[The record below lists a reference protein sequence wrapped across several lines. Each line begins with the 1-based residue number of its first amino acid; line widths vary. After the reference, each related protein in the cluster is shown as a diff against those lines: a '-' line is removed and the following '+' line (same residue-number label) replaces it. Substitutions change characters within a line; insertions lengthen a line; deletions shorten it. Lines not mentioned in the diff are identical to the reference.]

1 MKGIRWWGLGAFVAI
16 VGGII
21 ALWALF
27 ADTLVRRGVE
37 AAGTSMVGARVELEA
52 ADVGFSPA
60 RLELRGLAVTNPDEP
75 MRNAFEAE
83 RLAFDIDWIG
93 LLLDRVHIDE
103 VSVEGLQFGT
113 ERETSG
119 AVMATERNVQES
131 GLIDRARERAEIPP
145 LEVPSV
151 ETVLGR
157 EDLRSPEL
165 IEAARAQLEQRR
177 TALEERLDEL
187 PGEEALERY
196 RQQVDEATEGDDAAS
211 RLRGLKQLRDLV
223 DDIDDDRKAL
233 RRARDEIEESLAAAD
248 NTASEARRAP
258 QADIERL
265 YRKYTDP
272 GAVAG
277 ELAYYLLG
285 PKVEQWVNQGWYWY
299 GRLSPYLG
307 GGHGGDADT
316 GAESGP
322 ETVPAVRRV
331 GRNVV
336 YPEAGEE
343 PRVLIRQVRISGAA
357 GGGDLDGR
365 VTDIAVPPNLWGEPL
380 RLNLAGQAVSG
391 IERLQVDG
399 SLDRRD
405 PASSISRL
413 DLTANGTDVAGL
425 ALGPED
431 GILADRGQADFQV
444 AGTIRDRD
452 LDLDVRSAIRDAA
465 FSAGSDADSIVQ
477 EVAAALGNAGRL
489 DIAAHGGGTI
499 DAPDFELTSSLTGIL
514 EPLLRNRL
522 QAEAGEFRE
531 GLVAEV
537 TTRTGGSL
545 KELEASSAKLD
556 SLEQDLENRLE
567 GFRNVLD
574 RARKPLD

>member
-1 MKGIRWWGLGAFVAI
+1 MKAIRWWGLGVFVAI
-16 VGGII
+16 VGGIV
-21 ALWALF
+21 ALWILF
-27 ADTLVRRGVE
+27 ADTFVRWGVE
-37 AAGTSMVGARVELEA
+37 STGTSMVGARVELEA

-75 MRNAFEAE
+75 MRNALEAE

-119 AVMATERNVQES
+119 AVMATERTVEES
-131 GLIDRARERAEIPP
+131 GLLDKARERAEIPP

-165 IEAARAQLEQRR
+165 IEEARASLEKRR
-177 TALEERLDEL
+177 AALEERLAEL
-187 PGEEALERY
+187 PGEEELERY
-196 RQQVDEATEGDDAAS
+196 RQQIDEATEGDDAAS
-211 RLRGLKQLRDLV
+211 RLKGLKQLRDLV
-223 DDIDDDRKAL
+223 DDIEDDRKAL
-233 RRARDEIEESLAAAD
+233 RRARDEVKESLAAARD
-248 NTASEARRAP
+248 TASEARRAP

-307 GGHGGDADT
+307 GGGADT
-316 GAESGP
+316 DAASGP

-331 GRNVV
+331 GRNVL

-343 PRVLIRQVRISGAA
+343 PRVLVRQVRVSGAA
-357 GGGDLDGR
+357 GGGNLDGR

-380 RLNLAGQAVSG
+380 RLNLAGQSVSG
-391 IERLQVDG
+391 IDRLQVDG
-399 SLDRRD
+399 SMDRRD

-431 GILADRGQADFQV
+431 GILADRGQADFRV
-444 AGTIRDRD
+444 AGTIRDRA
-452 LDLDVRSAIRDAA
+452 LDLDVNSAIRDAA
-465 FSAGSDADSIVQ
+465 FSAGSGADSILQ

-489 DIAAHGGGTI
+489 NIGAKVGGTI
-499 DAPDFELTSSLTGIL
+499 DAPEFELTSSLTGIL
-514 EPLLRNRL
+514 EPLLRSRL

-537 TTRTGGSL
+537 KDRTGGSL
-545 KELEASSAKLD
+545 EELEASSAKLN
-556 SLEQDLENRLE
+556 SLEQELEGRLE
-567 GFRNVLD
+567 GFRKVLD

>member
-1 MKGIRWWGLGAFVAI
+1 MKAIRWWGLGAFVAI
-16 VGGII
+16 VGGIV
-21 ALWALF
+21 ALWVLF
-27 ADTLVRRGVE
+27 ADTFVRWGVE
-37 AAGTSMVGARVELEA
+37 STGTSMVGARVELEA

-75 MRNAFEAE
+75 MRNALEAE

-119 AVMATERNVQES
+119 AVMATERTVEES
-131 GLIDRARERAEIPP
+131 GLLDKARERAEIPP

-165 IEAARAQLEQRR
+165 IEEARASLEKRR
-177 TALEERLDEL
+177 TALEERLAEL
-187 PGEEALERY
+187 PGEEELERY
-196 RQQVDEATEGDDAAS
+196 RQQIDEATEGDDAAS
-211 RLRGLKQLRDLV
+211 RLKGLKQLRDLV

-233 RRARDEIEESLAAAD
+233 RRARDEVKESLAAARD
-248 NTASEARRAP
+248 TASEARRAP

-307 GGHGGDADT
+307 GGGADT
-316 GAESGP
+316 QAASGP

-331 GRNVV
+331 GRNVL
-336 YPEAGEE
+336 YPEAGQE
-343 PRVLIRQVRISGAA
+343 PRVLVRQVRVSGAA

-380 RLNLAGQAVSG
+380 RLKLAGQSVSG
-391 IERLQVDG
+391 IERLQVEG
-399 SLDRRD
+399 SMDRRD

-431 GILADRGQADFQV
+431 GILADRGQADFRV
-444 AGTIRDRD
+444 AGTVRDRA
-452 LDLDVRSAIRDAA
+452 LDLDVTSAIRDAA
-465 FSAGSDADSIVQ
+465 FSAGSDADSILQ

-489 DIAAHGGGTI
+489 NIGANVGGTI
-499 DAPDFELTSSLTGIL
+499 DAPEFELTSSLTGIL
-514 EPLLRNRL
+514 EPLLRSRL

-531 GLVAEV
+531 GLVAAV
-537 TTRTGGSL
+537 KDRTGGSL
-545 KELEASSAKLD
+545 EELEASSAKLN
-556 SLEQDLENRLE
+556 SLEQELEGRLE
-567 GFRNVLD
+567 GFRKVLD

>member
-1 MKGIRWWGLGAFVAI
+1 MKGIRWWGLGAFIVI
-16 VGGII
+16 VGGIV
-21 ALWALF
+21 ALWVLF

-37 AAGTSMVGARVELEA
+37 SAGTSMVGARVELEA
-52 ADVGFSPA
+52 ADVSFSPA

-75 MRNAFEAE
+75 MRNALEAE

-113 ERETSG
+113 ERATSG
-119 AVMATERNVQES
+119 AVMATERTVKES
-131 GLIDRARERAEIPP
+131 GLIDKARERAEIPP

-157 EDLRSPEL
+157 EGLRSPEL
-165 IEAARAQLEQRR
+165 IEEASAKLEQRR
-177 TALEERLDEL
+177 TALEERLAEL
-187 PGEEALERY
+187 PGKEELERY
-196 RQQVDEATEGDDAAS
+196 RRQVDEATEGDDTAS

-233 RRARDEIEESLAAAD
+233 RKARDEVKESLAAAAD
-248 NTASEARRAP
+248 TASEARRAP
-258 QADIERL
+258 QADIDRL

-272 GAVAG
+272 AAVAG

-285 PKVEQWVNQGWYWY
+285 PKVEQWVNQGWYWF

-307 GGHGGDADT
+307 GDDGGDAE
-316 GAESGP
+316 AESGP

-331 GRNVV
+331 GRNVI

-343 PRVLIRQVRISGAA
+343 PRVLVRQVRISGAA

-365 VTDIAVPPNLWGEPL
+365 VTDIAVPAYLWGEPL
-380 RLNLAGQAVSG
+380 RVNLSGQAVSG
-391 IERLQVDG
+391 INRLQVDG
-399 SLDRRD
+399 SMDRRD
-405 PASSISRL
+405 PATTISRL

-431 GILADRGQADFQV
+431 GILADRGQADFRV
-444 AGTIRDRD
+444 AGTVRDRA
-452 LDLDVRSAIRDAA
+452 LDLDVTSVIRDAA
-465 FSAGSDADSIVQ
+465 FSAGSDADSILQ
-477 EVAAALGNAGRL
+477 EVAAAMGNAGRL
-489 DIAAHGGGTI
+489 NIGARVGGTI
-499 DAPDFELTSSLTGIL
+499 DSPDFELTSSLTGIL

-537 TTRTGGSL
+537 TERTGGSL
-545 KELEASSAKLD
+545 EELEASSAKLD
-556 SLEQDLENRLE
+556 SLEQELESRLE
-567 GFRNVLD
+567 GFRNVLE

>member
-1 MKGIRWWGLGAFVAI
+1 MKAIRWWGLGAFVAI
-16 VGGII
+16 VGGIV
-21 ALWALF
+21 ALWVSF
-27 ADTLVRRGVE
+27 ADTLVRWGVE
-37 AAGTSMVGARVELEA
+37 STGTSMVGARVELEA

-75 MRNAFEAE
+75 MRNALEAE

-119 AVMATERNVQES
+119 AVMATERTVEES
-131 GLIDRARERAEIPP
+131 GLLDKARERAEIPP

-165 IEAARAQLEQRR
+165 IEEARASLEKRR
-177 TALEERLDEL
+177 TALEERLADL
-187 PGEEALERY
+187 PGEEELERY
-196 RQQVDEATEGDDAAS
+196 RQQIDEATEGDDAAS
-211 RLRGLKQLRDLV
+211 RLKGLRQLRDLV

-233 RRARDEIEESLAAAD
+233 RRARDEVKESLAAAGD
-248 NTASEARRAP
+248 TASEARRAP

-307 GGHGGDADT
+307 GGGADT
-316 GAESGP
+316 EAASGP
-322 ETVPAVRRV
+322 ETVPAARRV
-331 GRNVV
+331 GRNVL

-343 PRVLIRQVRISGAA
+343 PRVLVRQVRVSGAA

-380 RLNLAGQAVSG
+380 RLNLAGQSVSG
-391 IERLQVDG
+391 IDRLQVDG
-399 SLDRRD
+399 SMDRRD

-444 AGTIRDRD
+444 AGTIRDRA
-452 LDLDVRSAIRDAA
+452 LDLDVTSAIRDAA
-465 FSAGSDADSIVQ
+465 FSAGSGADSILQ

-489 DIAAHGGGTI
+489 NIGANVGGTI
-499 DAPDFELTSSLTGIL
+499 DAPEFELTSSLTGIL
-514 EPLLRNRL
+514 EPLLRSRL

-531 GLVAEV
+531 GLVAAV
-537 TTRTGGSL
+537 KDRTGGSL
-545 KELEASSAKLD
+545 EELEASSAKLN
-556 SLEQDLENRLE
+556 SLEQELEGRLE
-567 GFRNVLD
+567 GFRKVLD

>member
-1 MKGIRWWGLGAFVAI
+1 MKGIRWWGLGAFIVI
-16 VGGII
+16 VGGIV
-21 ALWALF
+21 ALWVLF

-37 AAGTSMVGARVELEA
+37 SAGTSMVGARVELEA
-52 ADVGFSPA
+52 ADVSFSPA

-75 MRNAFEAE
+75 MRNALEAE

-113 ERETSG
+113 ERATSG
-119 AVMATERNVQES
+119 AVMATERTVKES
-131 GLIDRARERAEIPP
+131 GLIDKARERAEIPP

-157 EDLRSPEL
+157 EGLRSPEL
-165 IEAARAQLEQRR
+165 IEEASAKLEQRR
-177 TALEERLDEL
+177 TALEERLAEL
-187 PGEEALERY
+187 PGKEELERY
-196 RQQVDEATEGDDAAS
+196 RRQVDEATEGDDTAS

-233 RRARDEIEESLAAAD
+233 RKARDEVKESLAAAAD
-248 NTASEARRAP
+248 TASEARRAP
-258 QADIERL
+258 QADIDRL

-272 GAVAG
+272 AAVAG

-285 PKVEQWVNQGWYWY
+285 PKVEQWVNQGWYWF

-307 GGHGGDADT
+307 GGDGGDAE
-316 GAESGP
+316 AESGP

-331 GRNVV
+331 GRNVI

-343 PRVLIRQVRISGAA
+343 PRVLVRQVRISGAA

-365 VTDIAVPPNLWGEPL
+365 VTDIAVPAYLWGEPL
-380 RLNLAGQAVSG
+380 RVNLSGQAVSG
-391 IERLQVDG
+391 INRLQVDG
-399 SLDRRD
+399 SMDRRD
-405 PASSISRL
+405 PATSISRL
-413 DLTANGTDVAGL
+413 DLAADGTDVAGL

-431 GILADRGQADFQV
+431 GILADRGQADFRV
-444 AGTIRDRD
+444 AGTVRDRA
-452 LDLDVRSAIRDAA
+452 LDLDVTSVIRDAA
-465 FSAGSDADSIVQ
+465 FSAGSDADSILQ
-477 EVAAALGNAGRL
+477 EVAAAMGNAGRL
-489 DIAAHGGGTI
+489 DIGARVGGTI
-499 DAPDFELTSSLTGIL
+499 DSPDFELTSSLTGIL

-537 TTRTGGSL
+537 TERTGGSL
-545 KELEASSAKLD
+545 EELEASSAKLD
-556 SLEQDLENRLE
+556 SLEQELESRLE
-567 GFRNVLD
+567 GFRNVLE

>member
-1 MKGIRWWGLGAFVAI
+1 LGAFVAI
-16 VGGII
+16 VGGIV
-21 ALWALF
+21 ALWVLF
-27 ADTLVRRGVE
+27 ADMLVRKGVE
-37 AAGTSMVGARVELEA
+37 SAGTSMVGARVELEA

-75 MRNAFEAE
+75 MRNALEAE

-113 ERETSG
+113 ERATSG
-119 AVMATERNVQES
+119 AVMATERTVKES
-131 GLIDRARERAEIPP
+131 GLIDKARERAEISP

-157 EDLRSPEL
+157 EGLRSPEL
-165 IEAARAQLEQRR
+165 IEEASAKLEQRR
-177 TALEERLDEL
+177 TALEERLAEL
-187 PGEEALERY
+187 PGKEELERY
-196 RQQVDEATEGDDAAS
+196 RRQVDEATEGDDTAS

-233 RRARDEIEESLAAAD
+233 RKARDEVKESLAAAAD
-248 NTASEARRAP
+248 TASEARRAP
-258 QADIERL
+258 QADIDRL

-272 GAVAG
+272 AAVAG

-285 PKVEQWVNQGWYWY
+285 PKVEQWVNQGWYWF

-307 GGHGGDADT
+307 GGDGGDAE
-316 GAESGP
+316 AESGP

-331 GRNVV
+331 GRNVI

-343 PRVLIRQVRISGAA
+343 PRVLVRQVRISGAA

-365 VTDIAVPPNLWGEPL
+365 VTDIAVPAYLWGEPL
-380 RLNLAGQAVSG
+380 RVNLSGQAVSG
-391 IERLQVDG
+391 INRLQVDG
-399 SLDRRD
+399 SMDRRD
-405 PASSISRL
+405 PATSISRL
-413 DLTANGTDVAGL
+413 DLAADGTDVAGL

-431 GILADRGQADFQV
+431 GILADRGQADFRV
-444 AGTIRDRD
+444 AGTVRDRA
-452 LDLDVRSAIRDAA
+452 LDLDVTSVIRDAA
-465 FSAGSDADSIVQ
+465 FSAGSDADSILQ
-477 EVAAALGNAGRL
+477 EVAAAMGNAGRL
-489 DIAAHGGGTI
+489 DIGARVGGTI
-499 DAPDFELTSSLTGIL
+499 DSPDFELTSSLTGIL

-537 TTRTGGSL
+537 TERTGGSL
-545 KELEASSAKLD
+545 EELEASSAKLD
-556 SLEQDLENRLE
+556 SLEQELESRLE
-567 GFRNVLD
+567 GFRNVLE

>member
-1 MKGIRWWGLGAFVAI
+1 LGAFVAI
-16 VGGII
+16 VGGIV
-21 ALWALF
+21 ALWVLF
-27 ADTLVRRGVE
+27 ADMLVRKGVE
-37 AAGTSMVGARVELEA
+37 SAGTSMVGARVELEA

-75 MRNAFEAE
+75 MRNALEAE

-113 ERETSG
+113 ERATSG
-119 AVMATERNVQES
+119 AVMATERTVKES
-131 GLIDRARERAEIPP
+131 GLIDKARERAEIPP

-157 EDLRSPEL
+157 EGLRSPEL
-165 IEAARAQLEQRR
+165 IEEASAKLEQRR
-177 TALEERLDEL
+177 TALEERLAEL
-187 PGEEALERY
+187 PGKEELERY
-196 RQQVDEATEGDDAAS
+196 RRQVDEATEGDDTAS

-233 RRARDEIEESLAAAD
+233 RKARDEVKESLAAAAD
-248 NTASEARRAP
+248 TASEARRAP
-258 QADIERL
+258 QADIDRL

-272 GAVAG
+272 AAVAG

-285 PKVEQWVNQGWYWY
+285 PKVEQWVNQGWYWF

-307 GGHGGDADT
+307 GGDGGDAE
-316 GAESGP
+316 AESGP

-331 GRNVV
+331 GRNVI

-343 PRVLIRQVRISGAA
+343 PRVLVRQVRISGAA

-365 VTDIAVPPNLWGEPL
+365 VTDIAVPAYLWGEPL
-380 RLNLAGQAVSG
+380 RVNLSGQAVSG
-391 IERLQVDG
+391 INRLQVDG
-399 SLDRRD
+399 SMDRRD
-405 PASSISRL
+405 PATSISRL
-413 DLTANGTDVAGL
+413 DLAADGTDVAGL

-431 GILADRGQADFQV
+431 GILADRGQADFRV
-444 AGTIRDRD
+444 AGTVRDRA
-452 LDLDVRSAIRDAA
+452 LDLDVTSVIRDAA
-465 FSAGSDADSIVQ
+465 FSAGSDADSILQ
-477 EVAAALGNAGRL
+477 EVAAAMGNAGRL
-489 DIAAHGGGTI
+489 DIGARVGGTI
-499 DAPDFELTSSLTGIL
+499 DSPDFELTSSLTGIL

-537 TTRTGGSL
+537 TERTGGSL
-545 KELEASSAKLD
+545 EELEASSAKLD
-556 SLEQDLENRLE
+556 SLEQELESRLE
-567 GFRNVLD
+567 GFRNVLE

>member
-1 MKGIRWWGLGAFVAI
+1 MKAIRLWGLGAFVAI
-16 VGGII
+16 VGAIV
-21 ALWALF
+21 ALWVLF

-37 AAGTSMVGARVELEA
+37 SAGTSMVGARVELEA

-75 MRNAFEAE
+75 MRNALEAQ

-103 VSVEGLQFGT
+103 VAVEGLQFGT
-113 ERETSG
+113 QRETSG
-119 AVMATERNVQES
+119 AVMATERTVQES
-131 GLIDRARERAEIPP
+131 GLIDKARERAEIPP

-151 ETVLGR
+151 ESVLGR
-157 EDLRSPEL
+157 ENLRSPAL
-165 IEAARAQLEQRR
+165 IEEARSKLEQRR
-177 TALEERLDEL
+177 TALEERLAEL
-187 PGEEALERY
+187 PGEEELERY
-196 RQQVDEATEGDDAAS
+196 RRQVDELTEGDDTAS
-211 RLRGLKQLRDLV
+211 RLMGLKKLRDLV

-233 RRARDEIEESLAAAD
+233 RRARDEVKESLAAASD
-248 NTASEARRAP
+248 TASQARSAP

-285 PKVEQWVNQGWYWY
+285 PKVEGWVNQGWYWY

-307 GGHGGDADT
+307 GGGDGAD
-316 GAESGP
+316 AEAASGP
-322 ETVPAVRRV
+322 ETVKAVRRV

-336 YPEAGEE
+336 YPAAGEE
-343 PRVLIRQVRISGAA
+343 PRVLLRQVRISGAA

-365 VTDIAVPPNLWGEPL
+365 VTDIAVPPNRWGEPL
-380 RLNLAGQAVSG
+380 RLSLAGQGVSG
-391 IERLQVDG
+391 IARLQVDA
-399 SLDRRD
+399 SMDRRD

-431 GILADRGQADFQV
+431 GILADSGQADFAV
-444 AGTIRDRD
+444 EGTIRDRA
-452 LDLDVRSAIRDAA
+452 LDLDVKSAIRNAA
-465 FSAGSDADSIVQ
+465 FSAGSDADSILQ
-477 EVAAALGNAGRL
+477 EVATALENAGRL
-489 DIAAHGGGTI
+489 DIGARVGGTI

-514 EPLLRNRL
+514 KPLLRSRL

-537 TTRTGGSL
+537 TDRTGGSL
-545 KELEASSAKLD
+545 DELEASSAKLD
-556 SLEQDLENRLE
+556 RLEQDLEGRLE
-567 GFRNVLD
+567 GFRKVLD

>member
-1 MKGIRWWGLGAFVAI
+1 MKAIRWWGLGAFVAI
-16 VGGII
+16 MGGIV
-21 ALWALF
+21 ALWVLF

-37 AAGTSMVGARVELEA
+37 SAGTSMVGARVELEA

-75 MRNAFEAE
+75 VRNALEAE

-93 LLLDRVHIDE
+93 LLLDRVRIDE
-103 VSVEGLQFGT
+103 VAVEGLQFGT

-119 AVMATERNVQES
+119 AIMATERALEKS
-131 GLIDRARERAEIPP
+131 GLIDKARERAEIPP

-157 EDLRSPEL
+157 EDLRSPGL
-165 IEAARAQLEQRR
+165 IEEAQAKLEQRR
-177 TALEERLDEL
+177 SALEERLAGL
-187 PGEEALERY
+187 PGEEELDRY
-196 RQQVDEATEGDDAAS
+196 RRQVDEATEGEDTAS
-211 RLRGLKQLRDLV
+211 RLKGLKKLRDLV
-223 DDIDDDRKAL
+223 DDIEDDRKAL
-233 RRARDEIEESLAAAD
+233 RRARDEVRESLAAASD
-248 NTASEARRAP
+248 TAAEARGAP

-277 ELAYYLLG
+277 ELAFYLLG
-285 PKVEQWVNQGWYWY
+285 PKVEGWVNRGWYWY

-307 GGHGGDADT
+307 GGNADDPE
-316 GAESGP
+316 AASGP
-322 ETVPAVRRV
+322 ETVEAVRRV

-365 VTDIAVPPNLWGEPL
+365 VTDIAVPPSLWGEPL

-391 IERLQVDG
+391 IDRLQVDA
-399 SLDRRD
+399 SNDRRD

-425 ALGPED
+425 ALGPND
-431 GILADRGQADFQV
+431 GILADSGKADFRV
-444 AGTIRDRD
+444 AGTIRDRA
-452 LDLDVRSAIRDAA
+452 LDVDLQSAIRDAA
-465 FSAGSDADSIVQ
+465 FSAGSDADSILQ

-489 DIAAHGGGTI
+489 DIGARVGGTI
-499 DAPDFELTSSLTGIL
+499 DAPDLELTSSLTGIL
-514 EPLLRNRL
+514 EPLLRSRL

-537 TTRTGGSL
+537 KDRTGGSL
-545 KELEASSAKLD
+545 AKLEASRAKLD
-556 SLEQDLENRLE
+556 SLEQDLEGRLE
-567 GFRNVLD
+567 GFRKVLD
-574 RARKPLD
+574 RAREPLD

>member
-1 MKGIRWWGLGAFVAI
+1 MTGIRWWGLGAFVAI
-16 VGGII
+16 VGGIV
-21 ALWALF
+21 ALWVLF
-27 ADTLVRRGVE
+27 ADMLVRKGVE
-37 AAGTSMVGARVELEA
+37 SAGTSMVGARVELEA

-75 MRNAFEAE
+75 MRNALEAE

-113 ERETSG
+113 ERATSG
-119 AVMATERNVQES
+119 AVMATERTVKES
-131 GLIDRARERAEIPP
+131 GLIDKARERAEIPP

-157 EDLRSPEL
+157 EGLRSPEL
-165 IEAARAQLEQRR
+165 IEEASAKLEQRR
-177 TALEERLDEL
+177 TALEERLAEL
-187 PGEEALERY
+187 PGKEELERY
-196 RQQVDEATEGDDAAS
+196 RRQVDEATEGDDTAS

-233 RRARDEIEESLAAAD
+233 RKARDEVKESLAAAAD
-248 NTASEARRAP
+248 TASEARRAP
-258 QADIERL
+258 QADIDRL

-272 GAVAG
+272 AAVAG

-285 PKVEQWVNQGWYWY
+285 PKVEQWVNQGWYWF

-307 GGHGGDADT
+307 GGDGGDAE
-316 GAESGP
+316 AESGP

-331 GRNVV
+331 GRNVI

-343 PRVLIRQVRISGAA
+343 PRVLVRQVRISGAA

-365 VTDIAVPPNLWGEPL
+365 VTDIAVPAYLWGEPL
-380 RLNLAGQAVSG
+380 RVNLSGQAVSG
-391 IERLQVDG
+391 INRLQVDG
-399 SLDRRD
+399 SMDRRD
-405 PASSISRL
+405 PATSISRL
-413 DLTANGTDVAGL
+413 DLAADGTDVAGL

-431 GILADRGQADFQV
+431 GILADRGQADFRV
-444 AGTIRDRD
+444 AGTVRDRA
-452 LDLDVRSAIRDAA
+452 LDLDVTSVIRDAA
-465 FSAGSDADSIVQ
+465 FSAGSDADSILQ
-477 EVAAALGNAGRL
+477 EVAAAMGNAGRL
-489 DIAAHGGGTI
+489 DIGARVGGTI
-499 DAPDFELTSSLTGIL
+499 DSPDFELTSSLTGIL

-537 TTRTGGSL
+537 TERTGGSL
-545 KELEASSAKLD
+545 EELEASSAKLD
-556 SLEQDLENRLE
+556 SLEQELESRLE
-567 GFRNVLD
+567 GFRNVLE

>member
-1 MKGIRWWGLGAFVAI
+1 MKGIRWWGLGAFIVI
-16 VGGII
+16 VGGIV
-21 ALWALF
+21 ALWVLF

-37 AAGTSMVGARVELEA
+37 SAGTSMVGARVELEA
-52 ADVGFSPA
+52 ADVSFSPA

-75 MRNAFEAE
+75 MRNALEAE

-103 VSVEGLQFGT
+103 VSLEGLQFGT
-113 ERETSG
+113 ERATSG
-119 AVMATERNVQES
+119 AVMATERTVKES
-131 GLIDRARERAEIPP
+131 GLIDKVRERAEIPP

-157 EDLRSPEL
+157 ENLRSPEL
-165 IEAARAQLEQRR
+165 IEEAGAKLEERR
-177 TALEERLDEL
+177 TALEERLAEL
-187 PGEEALERY
+187 PGKEELERY
-196 RQQVDEATEGDDAAS
+196 RQQVDEASEGDDTAS
-211 RLRGLKQLRDLV
+211 RLRGLKRLRDLV

-233 RRARDEIEESLAAAD
+233 RRARDEVKQSLAAAAD
-248 NTASEARRAP
+248 TAAEARRAP

-285 PKVEQWVNQGWYWY
+285 PKVEEWVNQGWYWY

-307 GGHGGDADT
+307 GGDADT
-316 GAESGP
+316 EAASGP
-322 ETVPAVRRV
+322 ETVSAVRRV
-331 GRNVV
+331 GRNVI

-343 PRVLIRQVRISGAA
+343 PRVLVRRVGISGAA

-380 RLNLAGQAVSG
+380 RVNLAGRAVSG
-391 IERLQVDG
+391 INRLEVDG
-399 SLDRRD
+399 SVDRRN
-405 PASSISRL
+405 PATTISRL

-431 GILADRGQADFQV
+431 GILADRGQADFRV
-444 AGTIRDRD
+444 AGTVRDRV
-452 LDLDVRSAIRDAA
+452 LDLDVTSAIRDAA
-465 FSAGSDADSIVQ
+465 FSAGSDADSILQ

-489 DIAAHGGGTI
+489 DIGARVGGTI
-499 DAPDFELTSSLTGIL
+499 DSPDFELTSSLTGIL

-537 TTRTGGSL
+537 TKRTDGPL
-545 KELEASSAKLD
+545 EELDAAREKLD
-556 SLEQDLENRLE
+556 SLEQELESRLE
-567 GFRNVLD
+567 GFGDVLD

>member
-1 MKGIRWWGLGAFVAI
+1 MKAIRWWGLGAFVAI
-16 VGGII
+16 VGGIV
-21 ALWALF
+21 ALWVLF

-37 AAGTSMVGARVELEA
+37 SAGTSMVGARVELEA

-75 MRNAFEAE
+75 MRNALEAE

-113 ERETSG
+113 QRETSG
-119 AVMATERNVQES
+119 AVMGTERTVEES
-131 GLIDRARERAEIPP
+131 GLIDKARERAEIPP

-165 IEAARAQLEQRR
+165 IEEAQAKLEQRR
-177 TALEERLDEL
+177 TALEERLAEL
-187 PGEEALERY
+187 PGEEELERY
-196 RQQVDEATEGDDAAS
+196 RQQVDELTEGDDTAS
-211 RLRGLKQLRDLV
+211 RLMGLKKLRDLV

-233 RRARDEIEESLAAAD
+233 RRARDEVKESLAAASD
-248 NTASEARRAP
+248 TASEARRAP

-285 PKVEQWVNQGWYWY
+285 PKVEGWVNQGWYWY

-307 GGHGGDADT
+307 GGDGDD
-316 GAESGP
+316 AEAASGP
-322 ETVPAVRRV
+322 ETVKAVRRV

-343 PRVLIRQVRISGAA
+343 PRMLVRQVRISGAA

-391 IERLQVDG
+391 IDRLQVDA
-399 SLDRRD
+399 SMDRRD

-431 GILADRGQADFQV
+431 GILADSGQADFQV
-444 AGTIRDRD
+444 AGTIRDRS
-452 LDLDVRSAIRDAA
+452 LDLDVKSAIRDAA
-465 FSAGSDADSIVQ
+465 FSAGSDADSILQ

-489 DIAAHGGGTI
+489 DIGARVGGTI

-514 EPLLRNRL
+514 EPLLRSRL

-531 GLVAEV
+531 GLATEV
-537 TTRTGGSL
+537 KDRTGGSL
-545 KELEASSAKLD
+545 EELEASSAKLN
-556 SLEQDLENRLE
+556 SLEKDLESRLE
-567 GFRNVLD
+567 GFRKVLD

>member
-1 MKGIRWWGLGAFVAI
+1 MKAIRWWGLGAFVAI
-16 VGGII
+16 VGGIV
-21 ALWALF
+21 ALWVLF

-37 AAGTSMVGARVELEA
+37 SAGTSMVGARVELEA

-75 MRNAFEAE
+75 MRNALEAE

-119 AVMATERNVQES
+119 AVMATERTVEES
-131 GLIDRARERAEIPP
+131 GLIDKARERAEIPP

-165 IEAARAQLEQRR
+165 IKEAQAKLEQRR
-177 TALEERLDEL
+177 RALEERLAEL
-187 PGEEALERY
+187 PGEEELERY
-196 RQQVDEATEGDDAAS
+196 RQQVDEATEGDDTAS
-211 RLRGLKQLRDLV
+211 RLMGLKKLRDLV

-233 RRARDEIEESLAAAD
+233 RRARDEVKESLAAASD
-248 NTASEARRAP
+248 TASEARRAP

-285 PKVEQWVNQGWYWY
+285 PKVEGWVNQGWYWY

-307 GGHGGDADT
+307 GGDADD
-316 GAESGP
+316 AEAASGP
-322 ETVPAVRRV
+322 ETVKAVRRV

-336 YPEAGEE
+336 YPEAGEQ
-343 PRVLIRQVRISGAA
+343 PRMLVRQVRISGAT

-365 VTDIAVPPNLWGEPL
+365 VTDIAVPPNLWSEPL
-380 RLNLAGQAVSG
+380 RLSLAGQAVSG
-391 IERLQVDG
+391 IERLQVDA
-399 SLDRRD
+399 SMDRRD

-431 GILADRGQADFQV
+431 GILADSGQADFQV
-444 AGTIRDRD
+444 AGTVRDRA
-452 LDLDVRSAIRDAA
+452 LDLDVKSAIRDAA
-465 FSAGSDADSIVQ
+465 FSAGSDADSILQ

-489 DIAAHGGGTI
+489 DIGARVGGTI

-514 EPLLRNRL
+514 EPLLRSRL

-537 TTRTGGSL
+537 TDRTGGSL
-545 KELEASSAKLD
+545 EELEASSAKLN
-556 SLEQDLENRLE
+556 SLEKDLESRLE
-567 GFRNVLD
+567 GFRKVLD

>member
-16 VGGII
+16 VGGIV
-21 ALWALF
+21 ALWVLF

-37 AAGTSMVGARVELEA
+37 SAGTSMVGARVELEA

-60 RLELRGLAVTNPDEP
+60 RLELLGLAVTNPDEP
-75 MRNAFEAE
+75 MRNALEAE
-83 RLAFDIDWIG
+83 RIAFDIDWIG

-103 VSVEGLQFGT
+103 VAVEGLQFGT

-119 AVMATERNVQES
+119 AVMATERTVKES
-131 GLIDRARERAEIPP
+131 GLIDKARERAEIPP

-151 ETVLGR
+151 EAVLER
-157 EDLRSPEL
+157 EDLRSPEI
-165 IEAARAQLEQRR
+165 IEQAQAKLEQRR
-177 TALEERLDEL
+177 TALEERLAEL
-187 PGEEALERY
+187 PGEEELERY
-196 RQQVDEATEGDDAAS
+196 RQQVDEATEGDDTAS

-233 RRARDEIEESLAAAD
+233 RRARDEVKESLAAASD
-248 NTASEARRAP
+248 TASEARRAP

-277 ELAYYLLG
+277 ELAFYLLG
-285 PKVEQWVNQGWYWY
+285 PKVEGWVNQGWYWY

-307 GGHGGDADT
+307 GGDAGDAEAA
-316 GAESGP
+316 GGP
-322 ETVPAVRRV
+322 ETVKAVRRV

-343 PRVLIRQVRISGAA
+343 PRVLVRQVRISGAA

-391 IERLQVDG
+391 IDRLQVDG
-399 SLDRRD
+399 SMDRRD
-405 PASSISRL
+405 PATSISRL

-431 GILADRGQADFQV
+431 GILADRGQADFRV
-444 AGTIRDRD
+444 TGTVRDRA
-452 LDLDVRSAIRDAA
+452 LDLDVTSAIRDAA
-465 FSAGSDADSIVQ
+465 FSAGSDADSILQ

-489 DIAAHGGGTI
+489 DIGAHVGGTV
-499 DAPDFELTSSLTGIL
+499 DAPEFELTSSLTGIL

-537 TTRTGGSL
+537 TDRTGGSL
-545 KELEASSAKLD
+545 EELEASSAKLD
-556 SLEQDLENRLE
+556 SLEQDLESRLE
-567 GFRNVLD
+567 GFRKVLD